1 MRIVLQRVTH
11 GSVTVQGQVVG
22 TIEQGFVALVGVTH
36 GDTPQHADLLAKKTA
51 HLRVFADADDKMNR
65 SVLDV
70 GGGVLVV
77 SQFTLYADT
86 RRGRR
91 PGFTDSAPPDSA
103 SPLVDAYIEALR
115 REGIARVETGV
126 FGAMMQVAIHN
137 DGPVTIILDTRD
149 YEK

>member
-1 MRIVLQRVTH
+1 MRIVLQRVTW
-11 GSVTVQGQVVG
+11 GSVTVQGRIAG
-22 TIEQGFVALVGVTH
+22 AIAQGLVALVGITH
-36 GDTPQHADLLAKKTA
+36 GDTPQHAALLAQKTA
-51 HLRVFADADDKMNR
+51 NLRIFADDDDKMNR

-77 SQFTLYADT
+77 SQFTLFADT

-91 PGFTDSAPPDSA
+91 PSFVESAPPDIA
-103 SPLVDAYIEALR
+103 APLVDAYIAALH
-115 REGIARVETGV
+115 REGVHQVEQGV

-149 YEK
+149 YA

>member
-1 MRIVLQRVTH
+1 MRVILQRVTW
-11 GSVTVQGQVVG
+11 GSVTVHGHIVG
-22 TIEQGFVALVGVTH
+22 AIEHGFVALVGVTH
-36 GDTPQHADLLAKKTA
+36 GDTLQHADLLAKKTA

-65 SVLDV
+65 SVLEV
-70 GGGVLVV
+70 GGGILVV

-91 PGFTDSAPPDSA
+91 PSFTDSAPPDSA

-115 REGIARVETGV
+115 HEGVAQVESGV